1 MKKFIGSLTLMLS
14 VLSLCAQ
21 NSKEDYKK
29 RSEEV
34 RNEVWNWDIKAFKAT
49 KVPDSAKKFS
59 YVVIARHNEV
69 EASARNKVHYYG
81 ISMAVSKEKTIVRT
95 FRERVKIQDKA
106 ALENYSSINYT
117 AYEGKKSSYE
127 KSDVISFVG
136 VRIIKPDGSMKEV
149 DADETVFT
157 VDEKKNREAKL
168 AIPGLEIGDIL
179 DYYIQ
184 LYKRANDVASAR
196 TLPLAY
202 VLADEVPVLHYSLHG
217 IVSKKFALEH
227 ISVNGAPKLKVLDL
241 EDDWEFS
248 ASVADV
254 NAHPTGLWFSSYR
267 QLPIIRLHLIPGI
280 GGLMKNTVTRT
291 PRQKPGNLNDK
302 VDREELYKE
311 IAADVTNMATQK
323 AMGAFTMLYTNVNG
337 LLRSYQKKNGKI
349 PDDSLAAHVF
359 YAMRYVL
366 FYDDEDKK
374 EIRPVDPSAN
384 ARSINENYCLLVYS
398 ELLKMFGLQP
408 EVYAFTSKYGPREED
423 IFLASD
429 LTVMIKPYR
438 SSDQLYSME
447 TLFTNAG
454 AVPYHYENQEAPG
467 LSTKIV
473 WKNYQKQ
480 AMGTGK
486 VTVPFE
492 KAINNHH
499 LEHLQLSFPDSDLS
513 QVNVKRNTVLTGH
526 FRAPMQQQLLLYE
539 DFCNEERAAFGL
551 EKNFVEELEANRKT
565 KALAEEYRLAMKKAR
580 AGMKEVFTQE
590 INDQFGVKPIAVT
603 QWKVKQS
610 GIRHTQPAFIYDTE
624 FKLDNI
630 TKRAGENY
638 LIDLGALV
646 GGQLDIKDEQRNRK
660 DDVYMPYARSF
671 MHVVEIEIPKGYTV
685 EGLENIQTTVNNATG
700 WFSAKGN
707 IEGNKLILKIEK
719 GYRKSFL
726 KAEEWSAL
734 LEMMDKA
741 VTFKDQKLL
750 LKKI

>member
-1 MKKFIGSLTLMLS
+1 MKKFIGSLTLLFS

-21 NSKEDYKK
+21 SSKEEYKK

-34 RNEVWNWDIKAFKAT
+34 RNEVWNWNIKAFKET

-106 ALENYSSINYT
+106 ALESYSSINYT
-117 AYEGKKSSYE
+117 AYEGKKVGVE
-127 KSDVISFVG
+127 KSDVVSFVG
-136 VRIIKPDGSMKEV
+136 VRIIKPDGAVKEV

-157 VDEKKNREAKL
+157 VDEKRNREAKL
-168 AIPGLEIGDIL
+168 AISGLEIGDIL

-184 LYKRANDVASAR
+184 LYKRANDFAS
-196 TLPLAY
+196 TGSLPLAY

-217 IVSKKFALEH
+217 VVSKKFALEH
-227 ISVNGAPKLKVLDL
+227 ISMNGAPKLRVSEVDG
-241 EDDWEFS
+241 DWEFS

-254 NAHPTGLWFSSYR
+254 HARPTGLWFSSYR
-267 QLPIIRLHLIPGI
+267 QMPIIRLHLIPG
-280 GGLMKNTVTRT
+280 GMMKSSVTGMQRH
-291 PRQKPGNLNDK
+291 KAGNLNDK
-302 VDREELYKE
+302 IEREDLYKE
-311 IAADVTNMATQK
+311 IAAEVSAMGTQR
-323 AMGAFTMLYTNVNG
+323 AMGAFGMLYSGVNA
-337 LLRSYQKKNGKI
+337 LLKSYQKKYGAI
-349 PDDSLAAHVF
+349 PDDSLAAHIF
-359 YAMRYVL
+359 YAMRYVML
-366 FYDDEDKK
+366 FDEQDKK
-374 EIRPVDPSAN
+374 ELRPVDPSGN
-384 ARSINENYCLLVYS
+384 YRSINENKYLFVYN
-398 ELLKMFGLQP
+398 ELLKMFRLEP
-408 EVYAFTSKYGPREED
+408 EVFAFTSKYGPEEED

-438 SSDQLYSME
+438 NSNQLFSME

-454 AVPYHYENQEAPG
+454 AVPYHYENQEVVG
-467 LSTKIV
+467 LSSRVV
-473 WKNYQKQ
+473 WKNYEKQ
-480 AMGTGK
+480 VISPTK
-486 VTVPFE
+486 VALPFE
-492 KAINNHH
+492 KAMNNHH
-499 LEHLQLSFPDSDLS
+499 LEHLQLSFPDNDLS

-539 DFCNEERAAFGL
+539 DFCNEERSAFGL
-551 EKNFVEELEANRKT
+551 EKNFVEELESNRKT
-565 KALAEEYRLAMKKAR
+565 KALAEEYQLAMKKAR
-580 AGMKEVFTQE
+580 EAMKEVFTQE
-590 INDQFGVKPIAVT
+590 INDQFGVKPVAVT
-603 QWKVKQS
+603 QWKVRQS
-610 GIRHTQPAFIYDTE
+610 GIRHTQPDLIYDTE

-638 LIDLGALV
+638 LIDLGALL

-671 MHVVEIEIPKGYTV
+671 MHVVEMDIPKGYAV

-707 IEGNKLILKIEK
+707 MDGNKLILKIEK

-726 KAEEWSAL
+726 KAEEWPAL

-741 VTFKDQKLL
+741 VAFKDQKLL

>member
-1 MKKFIGSLTLMLS
+1 MKKFIGSLTLTLS
-14 VLSLCAQ
+14 VLTLCAQ
-21 NSKEDYKK
+21 NSKQEYKK

-34 RNEVWNWDIKAFKAT
+34 RNEVWNWNIKAFKET
-49 KVPDSAKKFS
+49 KVPDSARKFS

-106 ALENYSSINYT
+106 ALESYSSINYT
-117 AYEGKKSSYE
+117 AYEGKKVGVE
-127 KSDVISFVG
+127 KSDVVSFVG
-136 VRIIKPDGSMKEV
+136 VRIIKPDGAVKEV

-157 VDEKKNREAKL
+157 VDEKRNREAKL
-168 AIPGLEIGDIL
+168 AISGLEIGDIL

-184 LYKRANDVASAR
+184 LYKRANDFAS
-196 TLPLAY
+196 TGSLPLAY

-217 IVSKKFALEH
+217 VVSKKFALEH
-227 ISVNGAPKLKVLDL
+227 ISMNGAPKLRVSEVDG
-241 EDDWEFS
+241 DWEFS

-254 NAHPTGLWFSSYR
+254 HARPTGLWFSSYR
-267 QLPIIRLHLIPGI
+267 QMPIIRLHLIPG
-280 GGLMKNTVTRT
+280 GMMKSSVTGMQRH
-291 PRQKPGNLNDK
+291 KAGNLNDK
-302 VDREELYKE
+302 IEREDLYKE
-311 IAADVTNMATQK
+311 IAAEVSAMGTQR
-323 AMGAFTMLYTNVNG
+323 AMGAFGMLYSGVNA
-337 LLRSYQKKNGKI
+337 LLKSYQKKYGAI
-349 PDDSLAAHVF
+349 PDDSLAAHIF
-359 YAMRYVL
+359 YAMRYVML
-366 FYDDEDKK
+366 FDEQDKK
-374 EIRPVDPSAN
+374 ELRPVDPSGN
-384 ARSINENYCLLVYS
+384 YRSINENKYLFVYN
-398 ELLKMFGLQP
+398 ELLKMFRLEP
-408 EVYAFTSKYGPREED
+408 EVFAFTSKYGPEEED

-438 SSDQLYSME
+438 NSNQLFSME

-454 AVPYHYENQEAPG
+454 AVPYHYENQEVVG
-467 LSTKIV
+467 LSSRVV
-473 WKNYQKQ
+473 WKNYEKQ
-480 AMGTGK
+480 VISPTK
-486 VTVPFE
+486 VALPFE
-492 KAINNHH
+492 KAMNNHH
-499 LEHLQLSFPDSDLS
+499 LEHLQLSFPDNDLS

-539 DFCNEERAAFGL
+539 DFCNEERSAFGL
-551 EKNFVEELEANRKT
+551 EKNFVEELESNRKT
-565 KALAEEYRLAMKKAR
+565 KALAEEYQLAMKKAR
-580 AGMKEVFTQE
+580 EAMKEVFTQE
-590 INDQFGVKPIAVT
+590 INDQFGVKPVAVT
-603 QWKVKQS
+603 QWKVRQS
-610 GIRHTQPAFIYDTE
+610 GIRHTQPDLIYDTE

-638 LIDLGALV
+638 LIDLGALL

-671 MHVVEIEIPKGYTV
+671 MHVVEMDIPKGYAV

-707 IEGNKLILKIEK
+707 MDGNKLILKIEK

-726 KAEEWSAL
+726 KAEEWPAL

-741 VTFKDQKLL
+741 VAFKDQKLL

>member
-1 MKKFIGSLTLMLS
+1 MKKFIGSLAFMLS

-21 NSKEDYKK
+21 SSKEDYKK

-34 RNEVWNWDIKAFKAT
+34 RKEVWNWDIKAFKET

-69 EASARNKVHYYG
+69 EASSKSKMRYYG
-81 ISMAVSKEKTIVRT
+81 ITMTVSKERTIVRT

-106 ALENYSSINYT
+106 ALEDYSYINYT
-117 AYEGKKSSYE
+117 AYEGKKGSFA

-157 VDEKKNREAKL
+157 EDEKRSREAKL
-168 AIPGLEIGDIL
+168 AISGLEIGDIL

-184 LYKRANDVASAR
+184 LYKKSSALENPE
-196 TLPLAY
+196 TFPLSY
-202 VLADEVPVLHYSLHG
+202 LLADEVPVLNYSLHG
-217 IVSKKFALEH
+217 LVSKKFVLEH
-227 ISVNGAPKLKVLDL
+227 ISMNGAPELKVREV
-241 EDDWEFS
+241 EDDIEFS
-248 ASVADV
+248 ANVTDV
-254 NAHPTGLWFSSYR
+254 DAHPTGLWFSSYR
-267 QLPIIRLHLIPGI
+267 QLPIIRLHLIPAGM
-280 GGLMKNTVTRT
+280 MKKNSVTGMNRNKET
-291 PRQKPGNLNDK
+291 ELTGK
-302 VDREELYKE
+302 VSREDLYREL
-311 IAADVTNMATQK
+311 AADIASMTTQRT
-323 AMGAFTMLYTNVNG
+323 MGAFGMLYSRVNT
-337 LLRSYQKKNGKI
+337 LLKSYQKKSGTI

-359 YAMRYVL
+359 YALRYVML
-366 FYDDEDKK
+366 YDDQDKK
-374 EIRPVDPSAN
+374 ELRPMDPKGN
-384 ARSINENYCLLVYS
+384 YISINENKYLLVYN
-398 ELLKMFGLQP
+398 ELLKMFKLNP
-408 EVYAFTSKYGPREED
+408 EVFAFTSKYGPAEKD

-438 SSDQLYSME
+438 NSDQMFSME

-454 AVPYHYENQEAPG
+454 AVPYHYENQEIAG
-467 LSTKIV
+467 LNAKTV
-473 WKNYQKQ
+473 WKNQEKPS
-480 AMGTGK
+480 AGAS
-486 VTVPFE
+486 TVSIPFE
-492 KAINNHH
+492 KAVNNRH
-499 LEHLQLSFPDSDLS
+499 LEHLQLSFPDGDLS
-513 QVNVKRNTVLTGH
+513 QVNIKRNTVLTGH
-526 FRAPMQQQLLLYE
+526 FRAPMQQQLLLFE
-539 DFCNEERAAFGL
+539 DFCNEERTAFGL
-551 EKNFVEELEANRKT
+551 EHNFVEELEANRKT

-580 AGMKEVFTQE
+580 DGMKEVFTQE
-590 INDQFGVKPIAVT
+590 INDQFGVKPVAVT

-610 GIRHTQPAFIYDTE
+610 GIRHTQPEFIYDTE

-707 IEGNKLILKIEK
+707 LEGNKLILKIEK

-726 KAEEWSAL
+726 KAEEWPAL